1 MQVISADKP
10 LVLMVGISC
19 FNKRIVGGKKMDLK
33 VKIQKFGGFL
43 AGMVIPNI
51 GAFIAWG
58 LITALFLET
67 GWFPN
72 EDLATMISPM
82 LQYLLPILISYTGGK
97 MVYGQ
102 RGAVAGAVAAS
113 GAIFGSEIPMF
124 LAAMMLGPLGGWVMK
139 QVDKVLEG
147 KIKSG
152 FEMLVNNFSIG
163 IVGLIMSVFSF
174 YVIGPIITV
183 LTDAAT
189 AGINFLITANL
200 YPLLAV
206 IIEPAKVLFLNNAI
220 DQGIFV
226 PLGAAQILEHGG
238 KTLFYMLVS
247 SPAPG
252 AGILLAYSF
261 FGRGNSKKSAPSAL
275 IIQFIGGIHEVYF
288 PYVLMKPLMFLAVI
302 AGGIAQII
310 VWVLL
315 NAGLAGYPHPG
326 SIVSFL
332 IMLPKGGAIPVLLG
346 ILAGIAGSMFTAM
359 AILKFD
365 KSAEEDEDVSLSD
378 DIGEMLGVKK
388 EESVSTS
395 DAVKSWKTEDIERII
410 FACDAGIGSSAMG
423 SGILKK
429 KVKDAGLSIIV
440 ENSAVDVVD
449 KNTKVIVT
457 HKNLYERAKKAA
469 PNAIVRTVESFL
481 NDPQY
486 DILVKNLTEGE
497 VKDEH

>member
-1 MQVISADKP
+1 M
-10 LVLMVGISC
+10 G
-19 FNKRIVGGKKMDLK
+19 FKM
-33 VKIQKFGGFL
+33 KIQKFGGFL

-67 GWFPN
+67 GWLPN
-72 EDLATMISPM
+72 EQLATMISPM
-82 LQYLLPILISYTGGK
+82 LQYLLPILIAYTGGK

-113 GAIFGSEIPMF
+113 GAIFGSTIPMF
-124 LAAMMLGPLGGWVMK
+124 LAAMILGPLGGWVMK
-139 QVDKVLEG
+139 KVDKVFEG

-163 IVGLIMSVFSF
+163 IVGLILAVFSF
-174 YVIGPIITV
+174 YVIGPVITV

-189 AGINFLITANL
+189 LGINFLISAGL
-200 YPLLAV
+200 YPILAV

-261 FGRGNSKKSAPSAL
+261 FGKGNSKKSAPSAL

-302 AGGIAQII
+302 AGGISQIV
-310 VWVLL
+310 VWVIT

-346 ILAGIAGSMFTAM
+346 ILAGIAGSMSVAM
-359 AILKFD
+359 LILKFD
-365 KSAEEDEDVSLSD
+365 HSTEESEDTSLGD
-378 DIGEMLGVKK
+378 DISSMLGVKA
-388 EESVSTS
+388 EVAAISY
-395 DAVKSWKTEDIERII
+395 KTEDIGKII

-423 SGILKK
+423 SGILKR
-429 KVKDAGLSIIV
+429 KVQDAGLDISV
-440 ENSAVDVVD
+440 ENSAVDSVD
-449 KNTKVIVT
+449 KDVKIILT
-457 HKNLYERAKKAA
+457 HKNLYDRAKQAA
-469 PNAIVRTVESFL
+469 PNAVVRTVESFL

-486 DILVKNLTEGE
+486 DILVNNLKEGE
-497 VKDEH
+497 VKDDTYK

>member
-1 MQVISADKP
+1 MD
-10 LVLMVGISC
+10 
-19 FNKRIVGGKKMDLK
+19 FKM
-33 VKIQKFGGFL
+33 KIQKFGGFL

-67 GWFPN
+67 GWLPN
-72 EDLATMISPM
+72 EQLATMIGPM
-82 LQYLLPILISYTGGK
+82 LQYLLPILIAYTGGR

-124 LAAMMLGPLGGWVMK
+124 LAAMILGPLGGWVMK
-139 QVDKVLEG
+139 KVDTVLDG
-147 KIKSG
+147 KIPSG
-152 FEMLVNNFSIG
+152 FEMLINNFSIG
-163 IVGLIMSVFSF
+163 IVGLILAVFSF
-174 YVIGPIITV
+174 YVISPAIAGATA
-183 LTDAAT
+183 AAT
-189 AGINFLITANL
+189 SGINFLIDKGL

-252 AGILLAYSF
+252 AGILLAYTF
-261 FGRGNSKKSAPSAL
+261 FGKGNSKKSAPSAL
-275 IIQFIGGIHEVYF
+275 LIQFIGGIHEVYF

-302 AGGIAQII
+302 AGGVAQIV

-346 ILAGIAGSMFTAM
+346 ILAGIVASA
-359 AILKFD
+359 ACAALILKTD
-365 KSAEEDEDVSLSD
+365 HSTEDDEDISLSS
-378 DIGEMLGVKK
+378 DIENMLGVNTKS
-388 EESVSTS
+388 ESGENENVNVWQT
-395 DAVKSWKTEDIERII
+395 VDIEKVV

-429 KVKDAGLSIIV
+429 KIKDAKLNILV
-440 ENSAVDVVD
+440 ENSAVDIVD
-449 KNTKVIVT
+449 KKTKVIVT
-457 HKNLYERAKKAA
+457 HKKLEKRARDAA
-469 PNAIVRTVESFL
+469 PKAVVLTVESFL
-481 NDPQY
+481 NDPTY
-486 DILVKNLTEGE
+486 DILVEALKKGE
-497 VKDEH
+497 VKDENR